1 MRVEWERLHGAR
13 RTVLMISR
21 RALVGPDT
29 ETIFVGFSQL
39 FGFFF
44 LGGKSYLCGE
54 SDKVATARARI
65 IMISPAKSGFASV
78 SINVT
83 WKCDDDDFQLYLIN
97 GLLLLLLSSS
107 FFPSDSLH
115 DDFFCAE
122 SRRCRRLYHWTASSY
137 IATPEKR
144 VCKVCII
151 VLVISSH
158 PENKKN
164 IIITQEGCCT
174 YLTSL
179 VYCVCWS

>member
-1 MRVEWERLHGAR
+1 MRVERERLHGAR

-29 ETIFVGFSQL
+29 ETIFNSSL
-39 FGFFF
+39 FF

-65 IMISPAKSGFASV
+65 IMISPAKSGLASV

-97 GLLLLLLSSS
+97 GLLLLLLFFFLWFSSWWC
-107 FFPSDSLH
+107 
-115 DDFFCAE
+115 FFCAE

-137 IATPEKR
+137 IATAEKR
-144 VCKVCII
+144 VCKVYII

-158 PENKKN
+158 PKK
-164 IIITQEGCCT
+164 
-174 YLTSL
+174 
-179 VYCVCWS
+179 